1 MRPEERGER
10 GEEEDT
16 ALTAARAAGYRF
28 SDGRDAAAAAAAAAV
43 FFSSISAMYVYRVR
57 LRRRMEA
64 GLGRQSANAAQF
76 RDEG

>member
-10 GEEEDT
+10 GEEDT

-28 SDGRDAAAAAAAAAV
+28 SDGRDAAAAAAAV